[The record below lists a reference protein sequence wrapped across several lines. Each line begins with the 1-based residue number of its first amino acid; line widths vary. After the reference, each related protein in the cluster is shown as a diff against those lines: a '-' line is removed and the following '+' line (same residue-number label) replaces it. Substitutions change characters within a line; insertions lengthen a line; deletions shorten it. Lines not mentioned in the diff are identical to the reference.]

1 MLMILVVMV
10 SAVLLY
16 LSRYARCK
24 VNVIYLFHMTF
35 RQENTIF
42 TFLPFVSSTTS
53 SRLAA
58 GDTFGSSLDPSNL
71 FEINLDKL

>member
-10 SAVLLY
+10 SAVLY

-24 VNVIYLFHMTF
+24 VNVIYLFHMTL